1 MRMGK
6 ELPNPIVAE
15 AILPY
20 DVVQRKGKWVVLGRD
35 GHTFGTHPSKKK
47 ARAQQAAL
55 YAAEGRKG
63 NK

>member
-1 MRMGK
+1 V
-6 ELPNPIVAE
+6 EVFV
-15 AILPY
+15 PY

-35 GHTFGTHPSKKK
+35 GHVFGTHPSKKN
-47 ARAQQAAL
+47 ARKQQAAL